1 MVRVTLTLFFCFVT
15 TSLAWAQR
23 DAPLLECYLP
33 LIAVRHAEGERLWF
47 ELVLKKET
55 GPHEHKEHQM
65 YLLAYLLD
73 DEKEVLEIA
82 ADPALLENEGDADA
96 RLFLDVL
103 LEKRL
108 VTILETKVAE
118 REGFAALDN
127 ARKYADGSGLARDKE
142 SFLKINT
149 FAFSFSPT
157 YHELFENVSQLKN
170 FSNENP
176 QRFGEFAGKFKMLV
190 YVPVNSSKY
199 ASKVRGEIRSKGDLV
214 VGNYLLN
221 KTVTLYC
228 RPLPY
233 EFVFGRDRD
242 GRTIIYVR

>member
-1 MVRVTLTLFFCFVT
+1 MVRVILTLFAYLLT
-15 TSLAWAQR
+15 ASLAWAQR

-33 LIAVRHAEGERLWF
+33 SIAVRHAEGDRLSL

-73 DEKEVLEIA
+73 DEKEVLKIVSDA
-82 ADPALLENEGDADA
+82 ALLENEGGADA
-96 RLFLDVL
+96 LLFLDVL
-103 LEKRL
+103 LEKGL

-118 REGFAALDN
+118 RGAFAAMDN

-157 YHELFENVSQLKN
+157 YHELFEKVSQLN
-170 FSNENP
+170 SFSNENP
-176 QRFGEFAGKFKMLV
+176 QRFGEFASKFKMLV
-190 YVPVNSSKY
+190 YVPVNNSKY
-199 ASKVRGEIRSKGDLV
+199 ASKVRDEIRSKGDLV
-214 VGNYLLN
+214 VGEYVAN

-233 EFVFGRDRD
+233 EFVFGRDRNE
-242 GRTIIYVR
+242 RTVIYVR